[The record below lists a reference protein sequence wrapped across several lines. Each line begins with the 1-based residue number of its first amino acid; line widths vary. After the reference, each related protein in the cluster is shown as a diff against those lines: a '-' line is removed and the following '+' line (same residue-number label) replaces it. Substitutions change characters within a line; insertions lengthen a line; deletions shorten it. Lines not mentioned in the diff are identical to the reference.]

1 MSDQVN
7 SAAKDEVSA
16 DRNGVKTDKSGANN
30 GLKRLLIVIAVVAA
44 FGALFAF
51 GLFND
56 QSDRSNIGSPFV
68 DKAVPAFTMPLFAR
82 YVPQYGD
89 TFSFAAQEGQPMVIN
104 FWASWCGPCIVEAPQ
119 LEAASQ
125 EFGDEVLFVGVNTL
139 DGSPE
144 DAQAFIDRFNLTFP
158 NGRDE
163 QSRVSVDY
171 GLFGVP
177 ETFFINADGTLN
189 YRHSGPITADVLE
202 EQMQALVQE

>member
-1 MSDQVN
+1 MSDRVDSVN
-7 SAAKDEVSA
+7 NDVATHM
-16 DRNGVKTDKSGANN
+16 NGGKKGTSSSI
-30 GLKRLLIVIAVVAA
+30 KRLLIVIAVVAA

-56 QSDRSNIGSPFV
+56 QSDRSNIGSPLV
-68 DKAVPAFTMPLFAR
+68 DKAVPAFTMPLFNR

-89 TFSFAAQEGQPMVIN
+89 AFSFAAQEGQPMVIN
-104 FWASWCGPCIVEAPQ
+104 FWASWCGPCVAEAPQ

-125 EFGDEVLFVGVNTL
+125 EFGDKVLFVGVNTQ

-171 GLFGVP
+171 GIFGLP
-177 ETFFINADGTLN
+177 ETFFIRGDGTLS
-189 YRHSGPITADVLE
+189 YKHAGPLTPEVLA
-202 EQMQALVQE
+202 EQTQALVQE